1 MAENKKRYPNQDLY
15 KALHKF
21 FNREAR
27 EFPGNKYPFENVMEE
42 VGYKFV
48 DENPKDAYVLLPD
61 GGKSYSSRH
70 TFQVRFSEVIEDMD
84 RRLKAH
90 GYTWSV
96 KEGQRKATKYGYAEP
111 MPYDLP
117 EECNLDCMLNN
128 IELLKEIIGYTR
140 TSFSNK
146 EVKRDIVSIASIGM
160 LNDIDRVKELF
171 LAIRDNKVVA
181 FTYHATNSNHPK
193 HFTLSPH
200 YLKQYNQRWF
210 LFGYVEDVADD
221 DDKSLNAD
229 SHPREGYY
237 TFAVDRMDDD
247 FILRTDMKYHQPQHI
262 DYSIYFNDIV
272 GVTHFTDR
280 PMVPVGI
287 TITTY
292 SRYIHNLLM
301 ANPIHSSQKEVRLCV
316 GKNEPGCIRLHVCI
330 NQELERILLG
340 YGESI
345 KVEWKGPSY
354 ESFLKRIDAMSK
366 HYMV

>member
-1 MAENKKRYPNQDLY
+1 MAESKKRYPGQDLY

-21 FNREAR
+21 FNQEAR
-27 EFPGNKYPFENVMEE
+27 DYPGNRYPFEDVMTE

-48 DENPKDAYVLLPD
+48 HEDPKNPYVLLPD
-61 GGKSYSSRH
+61 GSKSFSSRH
-70 TFQVRFSEVIEDMD
+70 TYQVRFSEVIEDMD

-96 KEGQRKATKYGYAEP
+96 KEGQRKGTKYGYAEP
-111 MPYDLP
+111 IPYDLP
-117 EECNLDCMLNN
+117 EECDQDCMLDH
-128 IELLKEIIGYTR
+128 IELLKEIVGYTR
-140 TSFSNK
+140 TSFSSK
-146 EVKRDIVSIASIGM
+146 EVKKDIISIASIGL
-160 LNDIDRVKELF
+160 LNDIDRVKEIF
-171 LAIRDNKVVA
+171 LAIRDSKVVA
-181 FTYHATNSNHPK
+181 FTYHAANSNHPK

-210 LFGYVEDVADD
+210 LFGYVEEVSDD
-221 DDKSLNAD
+221 DDPSLNAD

-247 FILRTDMKYHQPQHI
+247 FILRTDMKYHQPQSI
-262 DYSIYFNDIV
+262 DYSTYFNDIV

-280 PMVPVGI
+280 SMEPVDI

-301 ANPIHSSQKEVRLCV
+301 ANPIHLSQKEVTPCV
-316 GKNEPGCIRLHVCI
+316 SKKEPGSIRLHVCV

-340 YGESI
+340 YGENI
-345 KVEWKGPSY
+345 KVEWNGPSY
-354 ESFLKRIDAMSK
+354 DSFVKRIDAMNK
-366 HYMV
+366 HYKA